1 MQGIPRAP
9 SRATASAVAAPKKT
23 SALRAPKKTAAAE
36 SSTPA
41 KKRAVARAVPT
52 PENSRPTLA
61 SSHRKSSTT
70 ATSVKSAGAA
80 SKAKPAKA
88 GAKSAAKA
96 TPKVAPK
103 GAVKAKKVAEV
114 TFEARAED
122 EFDEVLEDV
131 AEVAPKKSA
140 AKASVKGSAE
150 LPLPARVRKAKGETA
165 VDEAAALGKVIAL
178 AALDKKAQHVEVID
192 VRGRLDYADV
202 IVLASGRSDRQAL
215 AIAQAMEDDA
225 KVKLSRRTI
234 SVEGTQVGQWILLD
248 FGDVVAHVFT
258 EEARH
263 LYDLDGLF
271 EDAEKI
277 PV

>member
-1 MQGIPRAP
+1 
-9 SRATASAVAAPKKT
+9 VAAPKKT

-36 SSTPA
+36 RSTPS
-41 KKRAVARAVPT
+41 KTRAVARAVPT

-61 SSHRKSSTT
+61 SSHRKSAST
-70 ATSVKSAGAA
+70 ATPVKSAGAA

-88 GAKSAAKA
+88 ASKSAAKA

-103 GAVKAKKVAEV
+103 APLKGVAKAKKVAEV

-122 EFDEVLEDV
+122 EFDDLIDDV

-140 AKASVKGSAE
+140 AKASAKGSAE
-150 LPLPARVRKAKGETA
+150 LPLPARVRKAKAEAA